1 MNQWPRER
9 LVHADRR
16 GRLRDRQGEPCP
28 RPVAHLGMSAGHH
41 CGGSRPISLMASR
54 KAATPTRF
62 EIICRDCGDDPRWE
76 YQDVPPRLQRLR
88 GPYWLMAGA
97 AKYEAHIAWHNKLT
111 RAQR

>member
-1 MNQWPRER
+1 MSTTNSTPEYVCRAS
-9 LVHADRR
+9 LRR
-16 GRLRDRQGEPCP
+16 QS
-28 RPVAHLGMSAGHH
+28 AHVVDGKLD
-41 CGGSRPISLMASR
+41 GGYTDS
-54 KAATPTRF
+54 F
-62 EIICRDCGDDPRWE
+62 EIICRDCGDSPRWE